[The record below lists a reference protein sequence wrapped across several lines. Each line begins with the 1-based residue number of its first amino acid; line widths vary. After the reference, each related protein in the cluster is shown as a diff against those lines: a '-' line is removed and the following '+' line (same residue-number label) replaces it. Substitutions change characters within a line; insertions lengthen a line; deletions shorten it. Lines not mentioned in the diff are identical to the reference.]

1 MRKLSSTG
9 IFVVA
14 SAIAM
19 LLGHATALANAAPLT
34 GRHNYDDGTKADV
47 SVYFPDTGYWLNH
60 QEDGPSMVRWGNA
73 NMMPIPGDYSTPD
86 GITDLAA
93 FDTKTGDWHIRRSSD
108 GKWISGRWGGSFDV
122 PVPGDYDGDG
132 VLDAA
137 VYRPSKGMWYIK
149 RSSNDSLFS
158 IKWGDRNSLPVPAD
172 YDGDGKTDVAVFVKS
187 SGLWHIV
194 SSSNYTSTASMST
207 YWIQKTWSNPATM
220 DAVAVPADY
229 GTDGKADLAIY
240 DRNSGVWHQ
249 LDSESGVHNSIKFG
263 PIDDATIIPVPDDYN
278 GDGQID
284 LAVFS
289 PTDGIWHIKD
299 GFWGDA
305 APTKIN
311 WGWAAT
317 PPTHLRH
324 QIQVRFDYASTL
336 VEHLP
341 IIYPA
346 DFNGTLW
353 KTPNHSGNGTVVLV
367 ASAFMSDYQND
378 LWAGAVVSSD
388 PSGNNVLPGGVARI
402 VAPYH
407 ERPAIRVDQVGSA
420 FGASPVYFVILYKDG
435 RRQPWYIPNPG
446 VRTE

>member
-172 YDGDGKTDVAVFVKS
+172 YDGDGKTDVAVFVKPRF
-187 SGLWHIV
+187 WCCHC
-194 SSSNYTSTASMST
+194 
-207 YWIQKTWSNPATM
+207 
-220 DAVAVPADY
+220 
-229 GTDGKADLAIY
+229 
-240 DRNSGVWHQ
+240 
-249 LDSESGVHNSIKFG
+249 
-263 PIDDATIIPVPDDYN
+263 
-278 GDGQID
+278 GQ
-284 LAVFS
+284 AHWYR
-289 PTDGIWHIKD
+289 G
-299 GFWGDA
+299 
-305 APTKIN
+305 
-311 WGWAAT
+311 
-317 PPTHLRH
+317 
-324 QIQVRFDYASTL
+324 
-336 VEHLP
+336 
-341 IIYPA
+341 
-346 DFNGTLW
+346 
-353 KTPNHSGNGTVVLV
+353 
-367 ASAFMSDYQND
+367 
-378 LWAGAVVSSD
+378 
-388 PSGNNVLPGGVARI
+388 PGGCHADCYSR
-402 VAPYH
+402 
-407 ERPAIRVDQVGSA
+407 D
-420 FGASPVYFVILYKDG
+420 
-435 RRQPWYIPNPG
+435 
-446 VRTE
+446 